1 MLGAEQR
8 GEKSSA
14 LGLFAARRLWLSL
27 KVALLSRDGGF
38 EVSYKKNKNV
48 LLKQVFSS
56 KQKCDHA
63 WAGARGWCGAG
74 SRGWGGGL
82 VAGGRGQKLS
92 TILKIPV

>member
-1 MLGAEQR
+1 M
-8 GEKSSA
+8 
-14 LGLFAARRLWLSL
+14 
-27 KVALLSRDGGF
+27 
-38 EVSYKKNKNV
+38 

-56 KQKCDHA
+56 KQKCDDA
-63 WAGARGWCGAG
+63 WAGARGCGGAW